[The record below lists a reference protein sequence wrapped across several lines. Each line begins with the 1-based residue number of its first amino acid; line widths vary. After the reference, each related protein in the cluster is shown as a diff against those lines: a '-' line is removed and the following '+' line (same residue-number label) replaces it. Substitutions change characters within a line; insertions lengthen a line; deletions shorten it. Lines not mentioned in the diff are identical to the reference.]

1 MLLKVRIV
9 DTIVG
14 REEEWEGIV
23 RGGGGFRDAANGLFL
38 NLGTGTRVCSVC
50 ENVLSCHL

>member
-1 MLLKVRIV
+1 M

-23 RGGGGFRDAANGLFL
+23 RGGFRDAANGLFL
-38 NLGTGTRVCSVC
+38 NLGTGTHVCSVC